1 MFLMCFLSPGL
12 VVFCNCPKEL
22 QCIVNKVIW
31 KKKIK
36 VTNSPSNLKEDKDV
50 YFEVA
55 TEITTLSLQRS
66 ALYPCFLVAQLS

>member
-1 MFLMCFLSPGL
+1 MELSKG
-12 VVFCNCPKEL
+12 L

-31 KKKIK
+31 GGKKKKIK
-36 VTNSPSNLKEDKDV
+36 VTNSPSRLEEEKYV

-66 ALYPCFLVAQLS
+66 ALYPHFLLAQLSQITAEAAVKI